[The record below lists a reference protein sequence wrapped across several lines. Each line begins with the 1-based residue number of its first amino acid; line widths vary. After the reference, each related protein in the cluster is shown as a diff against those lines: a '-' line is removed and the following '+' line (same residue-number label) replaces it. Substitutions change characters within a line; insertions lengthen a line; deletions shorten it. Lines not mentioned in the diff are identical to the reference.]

1 MLSISSQS
9 TSFLQSNANVD
20 QFSKRLEDKRLAENK
35 LQPSKDE
42 SSSSNKNVS
51 SNKSEDL
58 LEQRQLQTLKT
69 RDREVKAHELAHASV
84 GGKYASG
91 ASYTYEKG
99 SDGVLYAV
107 AGEVSISTS
116 AISGDPRATLEKA
129 QIVQRAAL
137 APASPS
143 PQDRSV
149 ATSASA
155 LAQKARVEIVQLLE
169 IESYSDTPK
178 NSNTLLDETA

>member
-9 TSFLQSNANVD
+9 TSLLQSYANVD
-20 QFSKRLEDKRLAENK
+20 KFSERLEQNK
-35 LQPSKDE
+35 VQLSTDE
-42 SSSSNKNVS
+42 SANDKKVGSNDSAVLS
-51 SNKSEDL
+51 
-58 LEQRQLQTLKT
+58 EQRLLQTLKI
-69 RDREVKAHELAHASV
+69 RDREVRAHELAHANV

-91 ASYTYEKG
+91 ASYTFEKG

-137 APASPS
+137 APAQPS

-149 ATSASA
+149 AASASA
-155 LAQKARVEIVQLLE
+155 LAQSARIEIVQLLE
-169 IESYSDTPK
+169 IENFSDAPE
-178 NSNTLLDETA
+178 NTAKRIDETA